1 MISTEKPTSAIV
13 SKPPKIEITANF
25 FAQFYADSG
34 RSFPWRHE
42 NISPFNILVGEI
54 LLKQTRAEKVAKVWP
69 FLVSRYRNPSELAV
83 ADPDELF
90 GTIAEL
96 GFGNQRTR
104 ALTELASAIIQVGEF
119 PDRPADLM
127 KLPYVGIYTAHAVA
141 CFAFGQRVPVVD
153 LSIVRVISRLA
164 GIDPAADIR
173 RAPVIWDIAWALLP
187 QYTVKEHNY
196 GLLDFAALVCKPRS
210 PRCSECD
217 IMEKCAYAKRG
228 TAGKELIVVR

>member
-1 MISTEKPTSAIV
+1 MISIEKPASAMV
-13 SKPPKIEITANF
+13 SNPPELGIKANF
-25 FAQFYADSG
+25 FAQFYVDSG

-69 FLVSRYRNPSELAV
+69 SLVSRYRNPSELAV

-96 GFGNQRTR
+96 GFGNQRTI
-104 ALTELASAIIQVGEF
+104 ALTELASAIIQVGKV
-119 PDRPADLM
+119 PDRPSDLM

-153 LSIVRVISRLA
+153 LSIIRVISRLA
-164 GIDPAADIR
+164 GIDPPADIR
-173 RAPVIWDIAWALLP
+173 RAPLIWDIAWGLLP

-196 GLLDFAALVCKPRS
+196 GLLDFAALVCKPQS
-210 PRCSECD
+210 PRCSECS
-217 IMEKCAYAKRG
+217 IMEKCAYAKRRKDS
-228 TAGKELIVVR
+228 KEPIAVR